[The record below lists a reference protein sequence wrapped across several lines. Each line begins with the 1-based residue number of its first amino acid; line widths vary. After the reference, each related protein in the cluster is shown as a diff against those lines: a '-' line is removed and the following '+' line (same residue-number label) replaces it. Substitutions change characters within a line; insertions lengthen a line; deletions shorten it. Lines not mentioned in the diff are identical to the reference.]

1 MTYYKEIVTKAVI
14 GKGKKTIRENRE
26 IALGDRLDNVLGC
39 WVINHTFSG
48 SILNEVVVVSGNYDV
63 NIWYSYDNNTKTNV
77 IIKNFSYQDQMKIR
91 LKENSKINNKSEI
104 IVRSLNQPSVSDVD
118 VENGIIKLTV
128 DKQMGVEVIGDTMVR
143 VSVEDEMDDYEEIED
158 DEASDDIEVTDDYL
172 K

>member
-14 GKGKKTIRENRE
+14 GKGKKTISESRE
-26 IALGDRLDNVLGC
+26 ITLGDKIDNVLGC
-39 WVINHTFSG
+39 WVINHNFSG
-48 SILNEVVVVSGNYDV
+48 NISNEVVVVSGNYDV
-63 NIWYSYDNNTKTNV
+63 NVWYSYDNNTKTNV
-77 IIKNFSYQDQMKIR
+77 IIKKFSYQDPMRVR
-91 LKENSKINNKSEI
+91 LKENSKLNNNSEI
-104 IVRSLNQPSVSDVD
+104 IVRSLNQPSVSDVE

-158 DEASDDIEVTDDYL
+158 EVHDDIEVNDDYL

>member
-1 MTYYKEIVTKAVI
+1 MAYYKEIVTKAVI
-14 GKGKKTIRENRE
+14 GKGKKTIREDRE
-26 IALGDRLDNVLGC
+26 VSFVDRLDNFLGC

-48 SILNEVVVVSGNYDV
+48 SILNGVVVVSGNYDV

-77 IIKNFSYQDQMKIR
+77 IIKNFNYQDPMKVK
-91 LKENSKINNKSEI
+91 LKENSKINNNSEI
-104 IVRSLNQPSVSDVD
+104 IVRSLNQPSVTDVS
-118 VENGIIKLTV
+118 VEDGIIKLTV

-158 DEASDDIEVTDDYL
+158 DIVDEIDINDDYL